1 MINFI
6 VCEDNKVILQKNVD
20 IINKVMFDNNL
31 SYRIYPFSD
40 YNEELKQIIKNS
52 EEKKIYILDIELEDK
67 SGIEIAREIRQ
78 NDLDSF
84 ILISTAHTEFLP
96 YTLKSKLLVFEYL
109 SKFDDYEENMSRAIN
124 NILDNHLEMKKIV
137 IKIGKTLIDV
147 KFDDIIS
154 LKYDGKQRRTIIE
167 TKTKN
172 YKVNKP
178 LITFTKDLDER
189 FKKQDSATV
198 ININNI
204 GLSM

>member
-109 SKFDDYEENMSRAIN
+109 SKFDDYEENMIRAIN
-124 NILDNHLEMKKIV
+124 NILDNHLEIKKIV
-137 IKIGKTLIDV
+137 IKIGRTLIDV